1 MQTLIK
7 FYSKRIMTEN
17 RKIEKAE
24 KTIEHK
30 IGFRNFPG
38 KAESSSEDYSLILGQ
53 LQRLDAAIHKE
64 YTLVSDR
71 MSWMVTSESFIFT
84 AFIIAAVNYTN
95 SISLKFLVGNFL
107 ILMPLLGIFLAG
119 IVKTAIDA
127 AHCAADNLKDERD
140 KLEQK
145 LPEKLRI
152 KPISSKVPEHFAG
165 NLPPTYLPFAI
176 VGVWAV
182 LFFVTILTKLDVL

>member
-1 MQTLIK
+1 MNNKTT
-7 FYSKRIMTEN
+7 KRLDISTSETQFNAMET
-17 RKIEKAE
+17 ALSA
-24 KTIEHK
+24 
-30 IGFRNFPG
+30 NFFTNLD
-38 KAESSSEDYSLILGQ
+38 EELSSEDYSLILGQ

-95 SISLKFLVGNFL
+95 SILLKFLVGSFL

-119 IVKTAIDA
+119 IVKKAIDA
-127 AHCAADNLKDERD
+127 AHSAADNLKEERD
-140 KLEQK
+140 KLEKK

-152 KPISSKVPEHFAG
+152 KPISSKVPEHSAG
-165 NLPPTYLPFAI
+165 NLPPMYLPFVI
-176 VGVWAV
+176 IGVWAA
-182 LFFVTILTKLDVL
+182 LFLVTILTIILTKLNVL